1 MTMSISLEKW
11 NEFTS
16 AHPEAHLL
24 QTGEWGELK
33 SQFGWKTARVI
44 DGNSGAQILF
54 RSLPG
59 GFSIAYIPKGP
70 IGGLTDP
77 LLHEIDEVCQKNRAI
92 FLKVEPDQWE
102 GRPGKIE
109 WDWSGWLSSKTI
121 QPRRTIL
128 VPLKGSEDE
137 ILAGMKQKTRY
148 NIRLAEKKEIEVKP
162 SNDLDAF
169 QKMILITG
177 SRDKIGVHAQRY
189 YEKAYELFH
198 DSGRCEILF
207 AYFEVNPI
215 AGIMVFA
222 QGDTAWY
229 MYGASTETE
238 RNRMP
243 TYLLQ
248 WEAIRWAKVKGCEV
262 YDLWGIPD
270 RDEDEL
276 EESFDKKYSHDGL
289 WGVYRFKRG
298 FGGEVVRSIGAWDRV
313 YRPLLYKA
321 YSAAMKIRGGVED

>member
-1 MTMSISLEKW
+1 MIISLEKW
-11 NEFTS
+11 NEFNS
-16 AHPEAHLL
+16 AHPETHLL

-33 SQFGWKTARVI
+33 SQFGWKSVRLV
-44 DGNSGAQILF
+44 DQDMGAQILF
-54 RSLPG
+54 RTVPG
-59 GFSIAYIPKGP
+59 GLSIAYIPKGP
-70 IGGLTDP
+70 VGGFTDSMVG
-77 LLHEIDEVCQKNRAI
+77 EIDEVCRMNNAI
-92 FLKVEPDQWE
+92 FLKVEPNQWE
-102 GRPGKIE
+102 SCPDGIK
-109 WDWSGWLSSKTI
+109 WDWSGWQPSKTV

-128 VPLKGSEDE
+128 IPLSNSEDE

-148 NIRLAEKKEIEVKP
+148 NIHLAAKKEIVVKP
-162 SNDLDAF
+162 SNDLDDF
-169 QKMILITG
+169 QKMMLVTG
-177 SRDKIGVHAQRY
+177 SRDKIGVHAQQY

-207 AYFEVNPI
+207 AYFDGTPI

-222 QGDTAWY
+222 QGKTAWY
-229 MYGASTETE
+229 MYGASTEIE

-248 WEAIRWAKVKGCEV
+248 WEAIRWAKEKGCEV

-270 RDEDEL
+270 RDEEEL

-298 FGGEVVRSIGAWDRV
+298 FGGKVVRSIGAWDRV
-313 YRPLLYKA
+313 YRPLLYRA
-321 YSAAMKIRGGVED
+321 YNTAMKIRGGIED